1 MIGALGI
8 LVAIGAFVFLWVMLT
23 YHTMSKIKLQAEEL
37 KVAIEDTPENDT
49 QTLKVYKQRYHI
61 KKQRYN
67 QMISEMP
74 AKLIAIVMKLKPLQ

>member
-8 LVAIGAFVFLWVMLT
+8 LVAIGAFVFLWVMLN
-23 YHTMSKIKLQAEEL
+23 YHTMNKIRVQAEEL
-37 KVAIEDTPENDT
+37 KAAIEGINENDT
-49 QTLKVYKQRYHI
+49 QTLKVYEQRYHI

-74 AKLIAIVMKLKPLQ
+74 AKLIANIMKLKPIQ